1 MAVAG
6 LSGLPGALFSMLA
19 GSILALLWLLFDAW
33 KRGRMRRK
41 FAFGPFLAAGAV
53 LWLPL
58 EGFLFDFLLKHCESF
73 DISGFSCTLS
83 ELPFLM
89 SGSRKTRKQS

>member
-1 MAVAG
+1 
-6 LSGLPGALFSMLA
+6 MLA

-53 LWLPL
+53 LWLAL
-58 EGFLFDFLLKHCESF
+58 EGFLFDFLLKH
-73 DISGFSCTLS
+73 
-83 ELPFLM
+83 
-89 SGSRKTRKQS
+89 